1 MTISTDV
8 VHMWDIIIIV
18 GFLSIN
24 DQSFK
29 HLLMAI
35 TTKKTKLLKDAQ
47 KHLLVHIT
55 EKNQGYED
63 A

>member
-1 MTISTDV
+1 MTISTDA
-8 VHMWDIIIIV
+8 VHMRDIIITAS
-18 GFLSIN
+18 FLSIN

-29 HLLMAI
+29 HLLMPI
-35 TTKKTKLLKDAQ
+35 ITKKIELLKDAQ

-55 EKNQGYED
+55 AKNQGYED